1 MFKEKK
7 WSNRFQLILLFV
19 IFLAP
24 LVGAYYA
31 FHTRDQ
37 SAYETVNKGEF
48 YPAPQ
53 DLADIDFVITDNAGN
68 AQQEAFNSF
77 ASRWYLV
84 VVADKTCNAICEANL
99 EKIAY
104 VRVVHARYTGRIVS
118 ALIHAGMS
126 TDRSK
131 ELISNFGLTGISAQ
145 NQESFQEWL
154 KPFYEAR
161 GQNEFDG
168 NRIYMIDPLKKLM
181 MSYPSDVSP
190 LDIYE
195 DMKRLLKTS
204 RVG

>member
-31 FHTRDQ
+31 FHTRDVG
-37 SAYETVNKGEF
+37 SFETVNKGEF
-48 YPAPQ
+48 YPKPQ
-53 DLADIDFVITDNAGN
+53 DLADVDFTITDNAGN
-68 AQQEAFNSF
+68 QQQEKFNDF

-84 VVADKTCNAICEANL
+84 VVADHGCNAVCEANL

-104 VRVVHARYTGRIVS
+104 VRVVHARYTGRIIS
-118 ALIHAGMS
+118 AMVHIGLSAE
-126 TDRSK
+126 RSQS
-131 ELISNFGLTGISAQ
+131 LISNFGLTGISSQ
-145 NQESFQEWL
+145 NNDNFQEWL
-154 KPFYEAR
+154 KPFYQAR
-161 GQNEFDG
+161 GQNEFDAS
-168 NRIYMIDPLKKLM
+168 RIYMIDPLKKLM

>member
-7 WSNRFQLILLFV
+7 WSNRIQLILLFI

-31 FHTRDQ
+31 FYTRDH
-37 SAYETVNKGEF
+37 SVHDTVNKGEF
-48 YPAPQ
+48 YSTPQ
-53 DLADIDFVITDNAGN
+53 DLADTGFVMTNNNGESQIKQFNDFDN
-68 AQQEAFNSF
+68 
-77 ASRWYLV
+77 RWYLM
-84 VVADKTCNAICEANL
+84 VVANNECNKICESNL

-118 ALIHAGMS
+118 TFAHFGLSAERSQQLI
-126 TDRSK
+126 D
-131 ELISNFGLTGISAQ
+131 NFGLMGISPQTA
-145 NQESFQEWL
+145 EGFQEWL

-161 GQNEFDG
+161 DQSQFDSD
-168 NRIYMIDPLKKLM
+168 RIYMIDPLKKLM